1 MIFSLKSIE
10 YISKMKDLLKSR
22 GMYKKEEFEAK
33 RQKFNNYPL
42 YLQETLFFNDEQL
55 KKLRKVEISQRFF
68 VCDDWRER
76 GNRYYHKENYK
87 KAMYYYTLV
96 KN

>member
-1 MIFSLKSIE
+1 
-10 YISKMKDLLKSR
+10 MKDLLKSR

>member
-1 MIFSLKSIE
+1 VIFSLKSIE

>member
-1 MIFSLKSIE
+1 
-10 YISKMKDLLKSR
+10 
-22 GMYKKEEFEAK
+22 MYKKEEFEAK

-55 KKLRKVEISQRFF
+55 NKLRKVEISQRFF